1 MRSSSARTGEE
12 DNENSVPVE
21 GRAGRPDLLKEVMAV
36 PEGFEPSTSRL
47 EGHCS
52 TSPTACK
59 LSHSSSRFRRYAIA
73 MQLATPAR
81 LERATFRLEGGC
93 SIQLS

>member
-12 DNENSVPVE
+12 DTESSVPVE

-47 EGHCS
+47 EG
-52 TSPTACK
+52 
-59 LSHSSSRFRRYAIA
+59 
-73 MQLATPAR
+73 
-81 LERATFRLEGGC
+81 GC
-93 SIQLS
+93 SIQLSYGTTRGSFRPRVWT

>member
-47 EGHCS
+47 EG
-52 TSPTACK
+52 
-59 LSHSSSRFRRYAIA
+59 
-73 MQLATPAR
+73 
-81 LERATFRLEGGC
+81 GC
-93 SIQLS
+93 SIQLSYGTTLALLDQGLGHEKAVGVVGVAFERATHGVARAVV